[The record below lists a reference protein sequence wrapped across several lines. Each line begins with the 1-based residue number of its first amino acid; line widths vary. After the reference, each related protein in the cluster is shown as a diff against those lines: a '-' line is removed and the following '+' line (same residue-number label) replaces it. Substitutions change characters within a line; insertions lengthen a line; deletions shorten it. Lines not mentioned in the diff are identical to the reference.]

1 MRRRHNPNKV
11 PPLKPN
17 PEHWTRKVHSW
28 KAKVAYETEDDACGN
43 IIPIVYT
50 CKDCFFFDNGVWEC
64 KEERFGRD
72 VSEDD
77 DACTDFEYKEIKV
90 EL

>member
-1 MRRRHNPNKV
+1 MIDKEYIKEIISRITK
-11 PPLKPN
+11 K
-17 PEHWTRKVHSW
+17 
-28 KAKVAYETEDDACGN
+28 KADGN
-43 IIPIVYT
+43 IKNVRNMEQTDYT

>member
-1 MRRRHNPNKV
+1 M
-11 PPLKPN
+11 
-17 PEHWTRKVHSW
+17 EQT
-28 KAKVAYETEDDACGN
+28 D
-43 IIPIVYT
+43 YT
-50 CKDCFFFDNGVWEC
+50 CKDCLFFDNGVC
-64 KEERFGRD
+64 KEGRFGID